1 MDIKLE
7 FCVVWNY
14 TPRAVSTIEDIL
26 EKYGQKVNSI
36 NLIPGSG
43 GVFEFHLNEELL
55 YSKLETGRHTE
66 EGEILSLIEKALS
79 WIYPSTSLYK
89 N

>member
-26 EKYGQKVNSI
+26 EKYGQKVKSI

-43 GVFEFHLNEELL
+43 GVFEFYLNGELI

-79 WIYPSTSLYK
+79 WTFLSIFQFL

>member
-26 EKYGQKVNSI
+26 EIYGQKVKSI

-43 GVFEFHLNEELL
+43 GVFEFYLNDELL

-66 EGEILSLIEKALS
+66 EGEILGLIEKALS
-79 WIYPSTSLYK
+79 WVFLSTSRFL

>member
-26 EKYGQKVNSI
+26 EIYGQKVSSI

-43 GVFEFHLNEELL
+43 GVFEFYLNETLL

-79 WIYPSTSLYK
+79 WPSPLT
-89 N
+89 

>member
-7 FCVVWNY
+7 FCVVWNS

-43 GVFEFHLNEELL
+43 GVFEFYLNEELL
-55 YSKLETGRHTE
+55 YSKLETERHTE
-66 EGEILSLIEKALS
+66 EGEILNLIEKALS
-79 WIYPSTSLYK
+79 WTYPLTYPYK

>member
-26 EKYGQKVNSI
+26 EKYGQKVKSI

-43 GVFEFHLNEELL
+43 GYLNFIWME
-55 YSKLETGRHTE
+55 
-66 EGEILSLIEKALS
+66 
-79 WIYPSTSLYK
+79 